1 MVVQLEPLLELSRR
15 MTALQES
22 LLEESSELARVFQHL
37 QELSG
42 MEEAADCLQR
52 LRRNLEEQSWQAYQS
67 AQALSEAARCYSRCE
82 RRICDELEEAV
93 VRGSRLEGGAVDL
106 SGIRAMLNE

>member
-42 MEEAADCLQR
+42 M
-52 LRRNLEEQSWQAYQS
+52 
-67 AQALSEAARCYSRCE
+67 
-82 RRICDELEEAV
+82 
-93 VRGSRLEGGAVDL
+93 
-106 SGIRAMLNE
+106 